1 MQKKSL
7 ETLLY
12 STAGILV
19 MLAIVVAINVITS
32 VRPLR
37 VDLTQEKAYTLSA
50 GTKAVLQKLDTPITI
65 HFYCTQS
72 ETATPET
79 VFLKSYAGKVADLLQ
94 EYKQV
99 AGKNLIIQKF
109 DPQPDSDAEDS
120 AKLDGLEPK
129 TLSDNDD
136 FYLGLS
142 IGLADQR
149 VAIPFLDPDRERQ
162 LEYDLTRAISQVFM
176 PEKPTVGVISSL
188 PVFGAPVNP
197 MMAESGQPTGP
208 PAWTLITE
216 LQQDYTLK
224 QIDLTA
230 DKIDDDV
237 KLLLLIHPK
246 GISDQTQYAIDQ
258 FILRGG
264 KVIALLDPLS
274 VLDSRQQQQQQQQ
287 QQMMDNPGGN
297 SSSTLDKLLPA
308 WGLEFDTSKVVADL
322 NFKMQLNG
330 PDGQPSDAPAFLGLT
345 TDGINHDDIA
355 TAPVD
360 SVWLPLAG
368 AFTGSPV
375 AGLKETVL
383 LHSSTQA
390 ELVDG
395 MEASMGGASIMSSF
409 KPTGVSYDLAVR
421 LTGKFKTAFPDGK
434 PADASATNAPASTA
448 GLKESTVE
456 SSVVLFADSDFA
468 ADDFSLRKEQSPFGD
483 MVSPLN
489 GNVSLLQNI
498 VEQMTGDSNLIEIR
512 SRATTLRPFT
522 RIKKIEAAAEAQG
535 EAKITELQNSL
546 SDTQQRLD
554 ALQQQKKD
562 KDQQFILS
570 PEQRAELDNFNKQKA
585 EVNRELRQAQKD
597 LRKEVVALETR
608 IEWLNILAVP
618 LAVMVAGILMAI
630 VKRKKTSAK

>member
-12 STAGILV
+12 SSAGILV
-19 MLAIVVAINVITS
+19 MLAIVVAVNVLFS
-32 VRPLR
+32 AAPVR

-50 GTKAVLQKLDTPITI
+50 GTKAVLKKLDTPITI

-72 ETATPET
+72 ETATAET
-79 VFLKSYAGKVADLLQ
+79 VFLKSYARKVEDLLQ

-120 AKLDGLEPK
+120 AKLDGLDPK
-129 TLSDNDD
+129 TLSDNDE

-142 IGLADQR
+142 IGLADEH
-149 VAIPFLDPDRERQ
+149 VAIPFLDPSRERQ
-162 LEYDLTRAISQVFM
+162 LEYDLTRAISQVFN

-188 PVFGAPVNP
+188 PVFGAPMNP
-197 MMAESGQPTGP
+197 MAMESGQSGP
-208 PAWTLITE
+208 PAWTLIDE
-216 LQQDYTLK
+216 LKQDYNLK

-274 VLDSRQQQQQQQQ
+274 ALDSRQQQQQQQQ
-287 QQMMDNPGGN
+287 QMMENPGGN
-297 SSSTLDKLLPA
+297 ASSTLDKLLPA
-308 WGLEFDTSKVVADL
+308 WGLAFDTSKVVADL
-322 NFKMQLNG
+322 NFKLQVNG
-330 PDGQPSDAPAFLGLT
+330 PDGQPADAPAFLGLT

-360 SVWLPLAG
+360 SVWLALAG
-368 AFTGSPV
+368 AFTGSPA

-383 LHSSTQA
+383 LHSTDQS

-395 MEASMGGASIMSSF
+395 MEASMGGAGILNSF
-409 KPTGVSYDLAVR
+409 KPTGVTYDLAVR
-421 LTGKFKTAFPDGK
+421 LTGKFKTAFPNGK
-434 PADASATNAPASTA
+434 PGEAGTTNAPAAT
-448 GLKESTVE
+448 GLKEGTAE
-456 SSVVLFADSDFA
+456 SSVVLFGDSDFA
-468 ADDFSLRKEQSPFGD
+468 ADDFSLRKVDSPFGNLAT
-483 MVSPLN
+483 PLN
-489 GNVSLLQNI
+489 GNLSLLENI
-498 VEQMTGDSNLIEIR
+498 VEQMTGDSSLIEIR

-522 RIKKIEAAAEAQG
+522 RIKQMEAVAEAQG

-546 SDTQQRLD
+546 NETQQRLD
-554 ALQQQKKD
+554 ELQQQKTD
-562 KDQQFILS
+562 KNQQFILS
-570 PEQRAELDNFNKQKA
+570 PEQRTELDNFRKKQA
-585 EVNRELRQAQKD
+585 EVSKELKQAQKD
-597 LRKEVVALETR
+597 LRKEVVSLETR

-618 LAVMVAGILMAI
+618 VAVTVVGILMAV

>member
-12 STAGILV
+12 SSAGILV
-19 MLAIVVAINVITS
+19 MLAIVVAVNVLFS
-32 VRPLR
+32 AAPVR

-50 GTKAVLQKLDTPITI
+50 GTKAVLKKLDTPITI

-72 ETATPET
+72 ETATAET
-79 VFLKSYAGKVADLLQ
+79 VFLKSYARKVEDLLQ

-120 AKLDGLEPK
+120 AKLDGLDPK
-129 TLSDNDD
+129 TLSDNDE

-142 IGLADQR
+142 IGLADEH
-149 VAIPFLDPDRERQ
+149 VAIPFLDPSRERQ
-162 LEYDLTRAISQVFM
+162 LEYDLTRAISQVFN

-188 PVFGAPVNP
+188 PVFGAPMNP
-197 MMAESGQPTGP
+197 MAMESGQSGP
-208 PAWTLITE
+208 PAWTLIDE
-216 LQQDYTLK
+216 LKQDYNLK

-274 VLDSRQQQQQQQQ
+274 ALDSRQQQQQQQQ
-287 QQMMDNPGGN
+287 MMENPGGN
-297 SSSTLDKLLPA
+297 ASSTLDKLLPA
-308 WGLEFDTSKVVADL
+308 WGLAFDTSKVVADL
-322 NFKMQLNG
+322 NFKLQVNG
-330 PDGQPSDAPAFLGLT
+330 PDGQPADAPAFLGLT

-360 SVWLPLAG
+360 SVWLALAG
-368 AFTGSPV
+368 AFTGSPA

-383 LHSSTQA
+383 LHSTDQA

-395 MEASMGGASIMSSF
+395 MEASMGGAGILNNF
-409 KPTGVSYDLAVR
+409 KPTGVTYDLAVR
-421 LTGKFKTAFPDGK
+421 LTGKFKTAFPNGK
-434 PADASATNAPASTA
+434 PGEAGTTNAPAAT
-448 GLKESTVE
+448 GLKEGTAE
-456 SSVVLFADSDFA
+456 SSVVLFGDSDFA
-468 ADDFSLRKEQSPFGD
+468 ADDFSLRKVDSPFGNLAT
-483 MVSPLN
+483 PLN
-489 GNVSLLQNI
+489 GNLSLLENI
-498 VEQMTGDSNLIEIR
+498 VEQMTGDSSLIEIR

-522 RIKKIEAAAEAQG
+522 RIKQMEAVAEAQG

-546 SDTQQRLD
+546 NETQQRLD
-554 ALQQQKKD
+554 ELQQQKTD
-562 KDQQFILS
+562 KNQQFILS
-570 PEQRAELDNFNKQKA
+570 PEQRTELDNFRKKQA
-585 EVNRELRQAQKD
+585 EVSKELKQAQKD
-597 LRKEVVALETR
+597 LRKEVVSLETR

-618 LAVMVAGILMAI
+618 VAVTVVGILMAV